1 MQRSEDSSLP
11 LTAVPPR
18 IAAVFESKEWLDF
31 VKSGDTH
38 SEIIQSQPKEKNS
51 INQVWF

>member
-11 LTAVPPR
+11 LTAIPSR

-31 VKSGDTH
+31 VKSADTH
-38 SEIIQSQPKEKNS
+38 SEIITNPTKKKS